1 MAVKEKLLV
10 PRRSGSGLGQAAA
23 RAERLLA
30 EYLRVWGLRDPSTVA
45 AHCRVWVTQAIDS
58 EEQGKAQA
66 SLDSL
71 YRTAV
76 AGATNEIDDWIDHL
90 TAGVSNGNRD
100 AECRRGLVA
109 FEVQTLI
116 DRYPEAMLQYNML
129 PSQLTQQ
136 LQRAARRV
144 VPPVKR
150 MEMPGQ
156 PLGQLPAPLVSPP
169 ARWAAA
175 VMRALARVVSLKW
188 AFGT

>member
-10 PRRSGSGLGQAAA
+10 PRRSGSGVRQAAA

-45 AHCRVWVTQAIDS
+45 AHCRVWVTQAIES

-90 TAGVSNGNRD
+90 TAGVSSGNHD

-156 PLGQLPAPLVSPP
+156 PLGELPAPLVSPP
-169 ARWAAA
+169 ARWVAA
-175 VMRALARVVSLKW
+175 VMRVFARVVSLKW